1 MEQEQTLFEIIGKER
16 LYSIIESFYIKVY
29 DSPIISHL
37 FEGDKKDIE
46 HKQKLFLTQF
56 FGGPGLYTEAYGHPR
71 MRMRHLP
78 FAIDNT
84 AKEEWL
90 KLMKE
95 SIYEHVEDEELAET
109 IYERFPRVAQ
119 HMRNT

>member
-1 MEQEQTLFEIIGKER
+1 MEQQSLYNIIGKDK
-16 LYSIIESFYIKVY
+16 LYTIIENFYIKVY
-29 DSPIISHL
+29 DSKIISHL
-37 FEGDKKDIE
+37 FVGDRKDIE

-56 FGGPGLYTEAYGHPR
+56 FGGPSLYTDTYGHPR

-78 FAIDNT
+78 FTIDNA

-95 SIYEHVEDEELAET
+95 SIFEQIEDEELAQ
-109 IYERFPRVAQ
+109 IMYERFPKVAQ
-119 HMRNT
+119 HMRNS